1 MSFALRVD
9 VQETDGFY
17 DRVSKF
23 LDNFNG
29 YFVVEEMAENLHLHM
44 WLKGDQKIVTVRNKL
59 TYLFPE
65 LVGNKG
71 LYSLKQCDAEYGRY
85 LQYMCKGTSLN
96 DGPVVKF
103 RLGLEF
109 TDDWVYDSHEKY
121 WGENAGV
128 QESAAA
134 RAADKLKGSMVEQI
148 EREAKRRGL
157 NGHRFDRV
165 EIAKI
170 YINRMLEMK
179 KPISQFQGRAVINS
193 VCACLSTS
201 ARDQLAIDLA
211 QEIQ

>member
-1 MSFALRVD
+1 MSFALRID
-9 VQETDGFY
+9 VIDADDFY
-17 DRVSKF
+17 DRLKKF
-23 LDNFNG
+23 VDKYDSYL
-29 YFVVEEMAENLHLHM
+29 VVEEEAENLHLHL
-44 WLKGDQKIVTVRNKL
+44 WCKTNDNIKTVRNRF
-59 TYLFPE
+59 THLFPE
-65 LVGNKG
+65 LVGNSGK
-71 LYSLKQCDAEYGRY
+71 YSLKMCDREYGRY
-85 LQYMCKGTSLN
+85 LQYMCKGTALN
-96 DGPVVKF
+96 EGPVIKM

-121 WGENAGV
+121 WVENAGIS
-128 QESAAA
+128 ESAKL
-134 RAADKLKGSMVEQI
+134 RADDKVKGNMVEQV

-170 YINRMLEMK
+170 YINRMLDMK